1 MAHDRFGVDLDAVYI
16 VTQTI
21 ENYSQVSKDI
31 KSIKISHTQRSNRPL
46 VFIHTDEDQGVIFQ
60 EVISTKIENKKL
72 KFSRP
77 NEISLSMN
85 IAKKSLERSREIRR
99 GILKNIGAEK
109 TKDVF
114 DGKVSDVYD
123 YLEEVQK
130 TIIFS
135 YKAIESLCNSAI
147 PSDYIY
153 KKQLAKKG
161 IHEVYDKSAIERWI
175 TTTEKVSIILPEIY
189 KCTSPS
195 KKSFWGHFKKLEELR
210 NDIIHSKSGS
220 TSKLLSEL
228 LSSDLDKYFKSC
240 EAMLL
245 YFYDLDRQN
254 PMFPLMPGVSEIVFV
269 EWEDMN
275 SAVKK
280 LND

>member
-1 MAHDRFGVDLDAVYI
+1 MAHDKFGVDLDAQYV

-21 ENYSQVSKDI
+21 ENYSKVFKDI
-31 KSIKISHTQRSNRPL
+31 SSIKISHTQRSNRPL

-60 EVISTKIENKKL
+60 EIISTKIENKKL

-77 NEISLSMN
+77 NEISLSMS
-85 IAKKSLERSREIRR
+85 IARKSLERSREIRR
-99 GILKNIGAEK
+99 GILKDFGNEMKKDIFDEK
-109 TKDVF
+109 VI
-114 DGKVSDVYD
+114 DVYD

-153 KKQLAKKG
+153 KKQLTKKG
-161 IHEVYDKSAIERWI
+161 IHEVYDKSAIERWL
-175 TTTEKVSIILPEIY
+175 TTAEKVSIILPEIY

-195 KKSFWGHFKKLEELR
+195 KKNFWGHFKKLEELR
-210 NDIIHSKSGS
+210 NDIIHSKSSS

-228 LSSDLDKYFKSC
+228 LSSDVDKYFKSC
-240 EAMLL
+240 EDMLL
-245 YFYDLDRQN
+245 YFYNLDKQN
-254 PMFPLMPGVSEIVFV
+254 PMFPLMSGVSEIVFI

-280 LND
+280 IND